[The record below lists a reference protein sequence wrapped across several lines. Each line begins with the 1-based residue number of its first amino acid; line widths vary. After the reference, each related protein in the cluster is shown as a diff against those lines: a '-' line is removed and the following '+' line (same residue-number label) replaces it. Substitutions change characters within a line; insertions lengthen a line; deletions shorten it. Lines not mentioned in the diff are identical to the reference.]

1 MRRALLLLIPLALGI
16 WWVSLGGRPLVVY
29 SFNVPVSYTSS
40 CGCGWWWNET
50 SRSLYYACRVYYEGR
65 GSASALGEARFP
77 LSVWRPN
84 PTVRVE
90 VSVAGDV
97 FPAPNCT
104 AEPRQWLVA
113 VYVDGCTPLSIRVN
127 YSTIYTRSPTGEV
140 LFYTDKKIDRV
151 AGEVLC
157 LLR

>member
-16 WWVSLGGRPLVVY
+16 WWVSLGGRPLAIFY
-29 SFNVPVSYTSS
+29 FDAPLNYTSY
-40 CGCGWWWNET
+40 CNCGWWWNET
-50 SRSLYYACRVYYEGR
+50 SRSLYYACRVYYQ
-65 GSASALGEARFP
+65 GSGDAYALGGAQFP
-77 LSVWRPN
+77 ISIWRPI
-84 PTVRVE
+84 PSVRVE
-90 VSVAGDV
+90 VGVTSDV

-113 VYVDGCTPLSIRVN
+113 VHVDGCTPLSISVGSN
-127 YSTIYTRSPTGEV
+127 VYMRSPTGEV
-140 LFYTDKKIDRV
+140 LFWTDKKIDRA